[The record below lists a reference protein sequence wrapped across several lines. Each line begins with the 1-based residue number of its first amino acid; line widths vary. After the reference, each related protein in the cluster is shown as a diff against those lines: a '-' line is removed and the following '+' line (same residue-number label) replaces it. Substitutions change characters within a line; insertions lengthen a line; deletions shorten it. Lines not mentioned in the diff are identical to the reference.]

1 MAAQGP
7 SLFDLFF
14 ELTNSDA
21 FILIFATL
29 GPFGGFAVY
38 KLQRWLFPKP
48 MHERAASAGGSL
60 FLSETIKDYG
70 YWWLKWQARALVAMR
85 VHPTTVTLGGMLI
98 VWGASACV
106 AKGMLGFGGMWILL
120 GSLSDM
126 LDGMVAR
133 ARNMLSEAG
142 GYIDSMVD
150 RYSDVG
156 LFGGL
161 VYLLWDRP
169 WLCTIVLMAAIGA
182 TMVSYAR
189 AKAES
194 LGVRNVPKG
203 MMQRAERAVYLG
215 FGTYFSPVV
224 SRHFNAPG
232 DDTPWLAISVCGVIA
247 VLANLSALRMS
258 AFVVSALRERDL
270 VAGSTG
276 R

>member
-1 MAAQGP
+1 MVAAP
-7 SLFDLFF
+7 SPLFEAFRS
-14 ELTNSDA
+14 LTNSDA
-21 FILIFATL
+21 FILVFATI
-29 GPFGGFAVY
+29 GPFGGFALY
-38 KLQRWLFPKP
+38 RIQRAIWPQP
-48 MHERAASAGGSL
+48 VHERAASSGGSL
-60 FLSETIKDYG
+60 FLSETLKDYG

-85 VHPTTVTLGGMLI
+85 VHPTTVTIGGMLV
-98 VWGASACV
+98 VWAASACV
-106 AKGMLGFGGMWILL
+106 ASGLLGFGGMWILL

-142 GYIDSMVD
+142 GYVDSMVD

-161 VYLLWDRP
+161 LVYLWDRP
-169 WLCTIVLMAAIGA
+169 ALCAVVLLAAVGA

-194 LGVRNVPKG
+194 LGVRNVPRG

-215 FGTYFSPVV
+215 FATYFSPVV
-224 SRHFNAPG
+224 ARHFNAPG
-232 DDTPWLAISVCGVIA
+232 DDTPWLAVFVCGLIA
-247 VLANLSALRMS
+247 VLSNLSALRMS
-258 AFVVSALRERDL
+258 AFVTGALRERDL
-270 VAGSTG
+270 AHATAS